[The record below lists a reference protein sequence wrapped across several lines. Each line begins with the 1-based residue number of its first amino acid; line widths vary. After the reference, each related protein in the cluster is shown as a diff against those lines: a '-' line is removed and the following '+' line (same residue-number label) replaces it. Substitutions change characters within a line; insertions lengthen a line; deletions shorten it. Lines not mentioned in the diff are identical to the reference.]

1 MKEMNMNGNRRKSLL
16 SEYSLAVSLFLLSAL
31 LAGCG
36 TGWPGL
42 ARATETEALPVVS
55 VNPEIIAEGR
65 LVPKAS
71 VRLSFNLPGKMA
83 ALPVEEGQQVFEGAL
98 LASLTN
104 RAQLEA
110 AVTAAELDVVI
121 TRQALESL
129 DQKAG
134 LARAQ
139 IERDLAEAFQALV
152 EAQQNLDDLDTSDFQ
167 DELDDSWIEVTERRD
182 DVRDAEDELD
192 KYQDLDPDNPTR
204 VRAEDELEDAEQ
216 AYTDSLRSYD
226 LLKNSRDQ
234 AEAALALAQARHD
247 DLRQEFNL
255 RRTGPHPDDREQAE
269 ASLKTAQA
277 QLAAAQAALEDA
289 ELIAPYY
296 GTLVELNVVEGD
308 PVLPNQPVALL
319 ADTSAWYVETTDLTE
334 MDVVRIDP
342 NRPVSLRPDA
352 LPDLYLGG
360 TIESISQ
367 MYVQSRGD
375 ITYTVRI
382 LLRESDPRLRWGMTF
397 QAVFTPL
404 D

>member
-1 MKEMNMNGNRRKSLL
+1 MKEMKMNGNRRKGLL
-16 SEYSLAVSLFLLSAL
+16 SGYSLAVSLFLLSAL

-42 ARATETEALPVVS
+42 ASATETEALPVVS

-71 VRLSFNLPGKMA
+71 VRLSFNLPGKVA
-83 ALPVEEGQQVFEGAL
+83 ALPVEEGEQVTGGTL
-98 LASLTN
+98 LASLAD

-121 TRQALESL
+121 NRQALESL

-139 IERDLAEAFQALV
+139 IERELAEAFQALI
-152 EAQQNLDDLDTSDFQ
+152 EAQQNLDDLDTSEFQ

-192 KYQDLDPDNPTR
+192 KYEDLDSDNPTR

-247 DLRQEFNL
+247 DLRQEYNL

-289 ELIAPYY
+289 ELIAPYN

>member
-1 MKEMNMNGNRRKSLL
+1 MKEMKMNGNRRKGLL
-16 SEYSLAVSLFLLSAL
+16 SGYSLAVSLFLLSAL

-42 ARATETEALPVVS
+42 ASATETEALPVVS

-71 VRLSFNLPGKMA
+71 VRLSFNLPGKVA
-83 ALPVEEGQQVFEGAL
+83 ALPVEEGEQVTGGAL
-98 LASLTN
+98 LASLTD

-139 IERDLAEAFQALV
+139 IERELAEAFQALI
-152 EAQQNLDDLDTSDFQ
+152 EAQQNLDDLDTSEFQ

-192 KYQDLDPDNPTR
+192 KYEDLDSDNPTR

-247 DLRQEFNL
+247 DLRQEYNL

-277 QLAAAQAALEDA
+277 QLAASQAALEDA
-289 ELIAPYY
+289 ELIAPYN
-296 GTLVELNVVEGD
+296 GTLVELHVVEGD

>member
-31 LAGCG
+31 VAGCS

-42 ARATETEALPVVS
+42 ARATETEALPVVA

-71 VRLSFNLPGKMA
+71 VRLSFNLPGKVA
-83 ALPVEEGQQVFEGAL
+83 ALPVEEGEQVSGGAL
-98 LASLTN
+98 LASLSD

-110 AVTAAELDVVI
+110 AVTAAELEVVI
-121 TRQALESL
+121 TRQALEKL

-139 IERDLAEAFQALV
+139 IERELAEAFQALV

-167 DELDDSWIEVTERRD
+167 DELDESWIEVTERRD

-192 KYQDLDPDNPTR
+192 KYKDLDPDNPTR

-234 AEAALALAQARHD
+234 AEAALTLAQARHD
-247 DLRQEFNL
+247 DLRQEYNL

-269 ASLKTAQA
+269 ASLKTAQS
-277 QLAAAQAALEDA
+277 QLAAAQAALEDV
-289 ELIAPYY
+289 ELIAPYD

-319 ADTSAWYVETTDLTE
+319 ADTTAWYVETTDLTE

-342 NRPVSLRPDA
+342 SRPVSLRPDA
-352 LPDLYLGG
+352 LPDLYLSG